1 MGHLAPHWLGALGT
15 ALTIVL
21 LSNDPGLVRFS
32 LAIVALTLSLNFWL
46 AYMLGSVSKLDISGR
61 YSVLTTAAL
70 GAGATIGP
78 AIAGLILQQADML
91 QVLMAAGLLILAGF
105 SGITMALKRS
115 ADSLAASN

>member
-1 MGHLAPHWLGALGT
+1 MTLLVLHVDATCSTRVSNAVMIIFMSGSCLCVSSLHPFHLT
-15 ALTIVL
+15 VT
-21 LSNDPGLVRFS
+21 RKQ
-32 LAIVALTLSLNFWL
+32 VA
-46 AYMLGSVSKLDISGR
+46 LGSVSKLDISGR

-115 ADSLAASN
+115 ANSLAASN